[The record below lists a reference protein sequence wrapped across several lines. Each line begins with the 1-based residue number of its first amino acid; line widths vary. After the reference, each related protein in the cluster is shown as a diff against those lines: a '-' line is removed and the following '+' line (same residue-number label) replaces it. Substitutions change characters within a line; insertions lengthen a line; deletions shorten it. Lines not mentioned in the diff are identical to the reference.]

1 MQSAKL
7 QLKIKN
13 SLRWIKNNKLIVLI
27 LICAFLLRIYHLQ
40 ELFYYSHDNDLSG
53 WFIKDI
59 LVNHHPRLIGQET
72 STRGIFIG
80 PLFYYLQIPFY
91 ILTGLDPIGSTLLVA
106 ILGTAAVGSIYFVFS
121 KIWNRSTGFIGGLI
135 YATSFYTILTDRE
148 VVPTMPVM
156 LWTVWFLYALWL
168 LLKNRQKWAWPIM
181 GILLGLIWHLNFAL
195 VLVIPLIA
203 IAFILSSNTKV
214 NSDSNKEL
222 GIKNYEFRLGK
233 KMLELKALVIGLLY
247 CVILSIPLFLFEL
260 RHNFQQVRSLFKAL
274 STNQEDPVTGID
286 KWIRTFHLASKD
298 VTSLL
303 GTSIFSISI
312 ELVHVGLLLLLV
324 YLIWKKYI
332 EQKLG
337 IILVLWIGLFLS
349 FFSLYSKI
357 LSEYYLNGMIV
368 VYIAI
373 LAVGLSTLL
382 SFPRRWEPNYLY
394 GFRIK
399 SGMTWKVF
407 IGIIGLSL
415 FVLINL
421 YRLFTI
427 PLNRSGYIYR
437 KAIIAEIKKD
447 ALDHGYPCTSIS
459 YITDPG
465 SNLGYRYF
473 IWRANLKTKPITQ
486 TVPVYTIIFP
496 LKPIYKEDIAI
507 GALGLIYPDY
517 SRYTSDAVS
526 KACEGPDWNLE
537 EPMFGFTE

>member
-1 MQSAKL
+1 LFRISIL
-7 QLKIKN
+7 GFRI
-13 SLRWIKNNKLIVLI
+13 LIVINKKNIIIISI
-27 LICAFLLRIYHLQ
+27 LIVAFLLRIYHLQ

-59 LVNHHPRLIGQET
+59 VINHHPRLIGQET

-91 ILTGLDPIGSTLLVA
+91 LLTGLDPIGGTILVA
-106 ILGTAAVGSIYFVFS
+106 LLGTATVGSIYFVFS
-121 KIWNRSTGFIGGLI
+121 KIWEKNAGFIGGLI
-135 YATSFYTILTDRE
+135 YATSFYTVLTDRE
-148 VVPTMPVM
+148 VVPTMPVI

-168 LLKNRQKWAWPIM
+168 LLKDRQKWTWPII

-195 VLVIPLIA
+195 VLVIPLIFVA
-203 IAFILSSNTKV
+203 YVLGQ
-214 NSDSNKEL
+214 NSLNIRKW
-222 GIKNYEFRLGK
+222 
-233 KMLELKALVIGLLY
+233 KAPVQSLFKGLGLL
-247 CVILSIPLFLFEL
+247 ILFSIPLFLFEI
-260 RHNFQQVRSLFKAL
+260 RHNFQQARSLFKAL

-298 VTSLL
+298 VTSLI

-312 ELVHVGLLLLLV
+312 ELVHVLVLALLI
-324 YLIWKKYI
+324 YLIWKKKI
-332 EQKLG
+332 ERKLG
-337 IILVLWIGLFLS
+337 IIFVLWIGLFLS

-373 LAVGLSTLL
+373 LSVAISY
-382 SFPRRWEPNYLY
+382 F
-394 GFRIK
+394 IK
-399 SGMTWKVF
+399 SRFKL
-407 IGIIGLSL
+407 IGITLIGA

-421 YRLFTI
+421 YRFFTI

-447 ALDHGYPCTSIS
+447 AEAHGYPCASIS

-473 IWRANLKTKPITQ
+473 IWEQKLKTKPITEA
-486 TVPVYTIIFP
+486 VPVYTIIFP
-496 LKPIYKEDIAI
+496 LKPIYKEDKSI

-517 SRYTSDAVS
+517 MRYTTEAVS
-526 KACEGPDWNLE
+526 KSCEGSDWNLE
-537 EPMFGFTE
+537 EPMFGFTQ